1 LFPRPTPFQ
10 RILSPLP
17 IFASI
22 ITGPHVE
29 VGTTSRWRERVRVV
43 TLVGHWVLEIQRV
56 DELKIRQ
63 LEEEEESKIR
73 QVEEEPCR
81 RWVEEE
87 LETLSHR

>member
-1 LFPRPTPFQ
+1 
-10 RILSPLP
+10 
-17 IFASI
+17 
-22 ITGPHVE
+22 VE